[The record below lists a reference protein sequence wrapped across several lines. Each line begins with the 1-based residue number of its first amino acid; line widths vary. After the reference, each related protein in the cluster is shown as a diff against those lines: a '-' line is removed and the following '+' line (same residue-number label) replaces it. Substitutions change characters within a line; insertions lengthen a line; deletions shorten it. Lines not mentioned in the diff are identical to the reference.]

1 MAVKTDPQKKLAKK
15 KTRAPASPPPTMTK
29 EGAVAKLFK
38 RLQPWRVRGRVGR
51 LHGERG
57 GSRLWRACRCWG
69 RCLFALPPHG
79 GPGVLTVCRR
89 LCAGGCALARR
100 TQIESPPFFV
110 PPLSPQ
116 VTGVA
121 STPEFQTYLPQT
133 GEWRKH
139 APR

>member
-1 MAVKTDPQKKLAKK
+1 
-15 KTRAPASPPPTMTK
+15 MTK

-38 RLQPWRVRGRVGR
+38 RLQPWRVRWGVERHAGSVAAAGCGARWLPGRR
-51 LHGERG
+51 L
-57 GSRLWRACRCWG
+57 S
-69 RCLFALPPHG
+69 ALPSHG
-79 GPGVLTVCRR
+79 GPRVVAVCRR
-89 LCAGGCALARR
+89 LCAGRCPLARCA
-100 TQIESPPFFV
+100 QIESPRHPFFCS
-110 PPLSPQ
+110 PTLSQ